1 MAITQRQGSTEA
13 RRTTARLARRATRRL
28 WGYGLASLLGLVLI
42 GGSGRPTSA
51 TPRQPQPAYANQ
63 LAQASQPPVAPAP
76 AAAGSQ
82 MDEPLRL
89 LGEARQ
95 SFQGVRDYTC
105 VLVKRERLRGQL
117 AADNVINMKVRNQPF
132 SVYLRWQSPKD
143 LAGQEACY
151 VAGRNNGMMRVHST
165 GLIGAVGFVSID
177 PRDPRAQANSRHA
190 ITEAGIGNLI
200 ERFAKHWDEERRLN
214 LTQVRVGDYEYNKR
228 RCTRVETVHPD
239 NRGNHF
245 TSYRTVLFFDQEN
258 HLPIRIEVY
267 GWPRAGGPAEGELLE
282 SYSYVNLRLNA
293 GLGEDSFNY

>member
-1 MAITQRQGSTEA
+1 VTW
-13 RRTTARLARRATRRL
+13 RTCI
-28 WGYGLASLLGLVLI
+28 YGLTGVLGLVLM
-42 GGSGRPTSA
+42 GGSGQPTLG
-51 TPRQPQPAYANQ
+51 TPQQPQGGYQNQ
-63 LAQASQPPVAPAP
+63 VAQASPLTVPAAPAG
-76 AAAGSQ
+76 AASP

-89 LGEARQ
+89 VGLARQ
-95 SFQGVRDYTC
+95 SFQGVRDYSC

-117 AADNVINMKVRNQPF
+117 GPDNVISMKVRNQPF

-177 PRDPRAQANSRHA
+177 PRDARAQANSRHA

-200 ERFAKHWDEERRLN
+200 ERFVKHWEEERQLN

-228 RCTRVETVHPD
+228 RCSRVETIHPD
-239 NRGNHF
+239 NRGNQF
-245 TSYRTVLFFDQEN
+245 VSYRTVLYFDQEN

-267 GWPRAGGPAEGELLE
+267 GWPRAGGPADGELLE
-282 SYSYVNLRLNA
+282 SYSYVNLRLNP
-293 GLGEDSFNY
+293 GLGDDSFNY